1 MRRNERI
8 DDSHNRPFSGTAA
21 PRNPAYIVADSCQKN
36 SIKNGLSR
44 PRLESKY
51 EENGATMNIDTLL
64 DLMSD
69 IGQRNR
75 SETQMTLG
83 KLIAALEVMPVGAE
97 VINLNRPHSY
107 RGYYCDLAFELGEGK
122 RLAAD
127 MLAVCKSAMGKVFEG
142 YKGGDYIMKE
152 STPVW
157 IAEYG
162 CSGVKLMEIYE
173 GGKYETEDDD

>member
-1 MRRNERI
+1 
-8 DDSHNRPFSGTAA
+8 
-21 PRNPAYIVADSCQKN
+21 
-36 SIKNGLSR
+36 
-44 PRLESKY
+44 
-51 EENGATMNIDTLL
+51 
-64 DLMSD
+64 MSNV
-69 IGQRNR
+69 GQTHRA
-75 SETQMTLG
+75 STQMTLG
-83 KLIAALEVMPVGAE
+83 KMIAALEKMPSDSE
-97 VINLNRPHSY
+97 VINLSRPHSY

-162 CSGVKLMEIYE
+162 CCGVKLMAIHE
-173 GGKYETEDDD
+173 GGEYETEDDG

>member
-1 MRRNERI
+1 
-8 DDSHNRPFSGTAA
+8 
-21 PRNPAYIVADSCQKN
+21 
-36 SIKNGLSR
+36 
-44 PRLESKY
+44 
-51 EENGATMNIDTLL
+51 
-64 DLMSD
+64 MSD
-69 IGQRNR
+69 ICQKHRA
-75 SETQMTLG
+75 STQMTLG
-83 KLIAALEVMPVGAE
+83 KMIMALEKMPSGSE
-97 VINLNRPHSY
+97 VINLSGPHSY